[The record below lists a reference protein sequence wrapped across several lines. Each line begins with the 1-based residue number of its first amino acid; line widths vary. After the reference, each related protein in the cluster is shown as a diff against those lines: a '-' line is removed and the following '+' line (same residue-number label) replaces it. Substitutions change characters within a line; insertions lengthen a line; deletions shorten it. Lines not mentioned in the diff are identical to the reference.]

1 MEDKTGLLEKYIEEG
16 KLPLT
21 GEKFIRKAKIAG
33 KLELQREEIHRIA
46 LSRRRKRDGYKSV
59 FLYRGVAAAFVIL
72 LGVSAYYL
80 SAKKVI
86 AEATA
91 VDYELPDGS
100 KVKLMANSTL
110 AYNRIGW
117 FWERKLQLF
126 GRALFNVTSGETFT
140 VRTEAGNVTVL
151 GTKFLVAQQGKK
163 MLVNCE
169 EGSVQVA
176 TPVGQQTLTAGQS
189 VRCDESKIVPVKRK
203 VPTPESEFPE
213 ILEYEDDPLVNV
225 VADMEQI
232 FKVKVIGREKCEGMI
247 YSGAILTK
255 DLNATLEKVFGSCGI
270 GYQLRGKEVILQ

>member
-1 MEDKTGLLEKYIEEG
+1 M
-16 KLPLT
+16 
-21 GEKFIRKAKIAG
+21 
-33 KLELQREEIHRIA
+33 
-46 LSRRRKRDGYKSV
+46 
-59 FLYRGVAAAFVIL
+59 AAAFVIF

-80 SAKKVI
+80 SAKKVT